1 MSLLEALVTLAIVAL
16 LGTLG
21 YPRLERAQTGLILRE
36 TIQSLQL
43 DLTSARAA
51 ALSTGRPAGLHPVG
65 GGRGYARPDGSVR
78 ALPEGIVLA
87 AAGEMRFHPDGS
99 ASGTPW
105 VVNGAGRTVAVTVE
119 TATGS
124 IGKQAR

>member
-21 YPRLERAQTGLILRE
+21 YPRLERAQTSLILRE
-36 TIQSLQL
+36 TVESLQV
-43 DLTSARAA
+43 DLESARAA
-51 ALSTGRPAGLHPVG
+51 AISTGRRTDLHPVG

-105 VVNGAGRTVAVTVE
+105 VVAGAGRTVAVAVE
-119 TATGS
+119 AATGS
-124 IGKQAR
+124 IWKQAQ